1 MASGGGAARGARAL
15 ERLREVA
22 TAPRA
27 ELARLKEH
35 TGLQAVG
42 YFDSYLPEELIMAH
56 GLIPYRV
63 TVDGRDDSRSMEH
76 IQGYACPAARNLL
89 DQALRGDLTALDGV
103 LFTRYCDSL
112 RGVFAVWDAEKLT
125 PYVDF
130 VRYPT
135 VTNTEAAVQYLA
147 AELREV
153 SGRMATA
160 LDAPIDDHRLIE
172 SIAACDQKRALVAE
186 LARRR
191 ATRDMALSGSDYLGV
206 LIAATT
212 MLPDEFAQ
220 ELSALLAY
228 PPAGEPGDALPVVL
242 SGTTFDNLEL
252 AALIEQTGLYLIAD
266 DLSSGS
272 RWYSVR
278 VGETTAAPTDA
289 RAADAA
295 RPTGGAATPDVAFGA
310 GVAAAVP
317 GAPVLAADQPP
328 VASAGADPWLALA
341 RAYLTKPPCSVKEPA
356 EPRADHLISQVRGSG
371 AGGVV
376 FYLTRYCDSE
386 EVEWPYLRDRLA
398 AEGIPAVMI
407 EGEHHSQGFEQVRTR
422 LEAFREQIEGF

>member
-1 MASGGGAARGARAL
+1 MASGGIARGVQAL

-27 ELARLKEH
+27 ELARLKER

-112 RGVFAVWDAEKLT
+112 RGVFAVWDAERLT

-135 VTNTEAAVQYLA
+135 VTTTEAAVQYLA

-153 SGRMATA
+153 SARMAVA
-160 LDAPIDDHRLIE
+160 LDAPIDDHRLVE
-172 SIAACDQKRALVAE
+172 AIAACDQKRALVAQ

-191 ATRDMALSGSDYLGV
+191 ATREMALSGSDYLGV

-220 ELSALLAY
+220 ELSALLAH

-242 SGTTFDNLEL
+242 SGTTFDNVEL

-266 DLSSGS
+266 DISTGS

-278 VGETTAAPTDA
+278 VGERGATDSA
-289 RAADAA
+289 GGAADAA
-295 RPTGGAATPDVAFGA
+295 ARDTAPPDAVRAVAGSAAS
-310 GVAAAVP
+310 
-317 GAPVLAADQPP
+317 GAPAFAPAIV
-328 VASAGADPWLALA
+328 ADPWMALA

-371 AGGVV
+371 ARGVV

>member
-1 MASGGGAARGARAL
+1 VAAGGAARGAQAL
-15 ERLREVA
+15 ERLRAVA
-22 TAPRA
+22 ASPRA

-56 GLIPYRV
+56 GVIPYRV

-89 DQALRGDLTALDGV
+89 DQALRGDLSALDGV

-112 RGVFAVWDAEKLT
+112 RGVFAVWDADGLS

-135 VTNTEAAVQYLA
+135 VTNTESAVQYLA

-153 SGRMATA
+153 SARMAAA
-160 LDAPIDDHRLIE
+160 LDAPIDDHRLLE

-186 LARRR
+186 VARRR
-191 ATRDMALSGSDYLGV
+191 ATREMALSGSDYLGV
-206 LIAATT
+206 LVAATT
-212 MLPDEFAQ
+212 MLPDEFAR
-220 ELSALLAY
+220 ELSALLAH

-242 SGTTFDNLEL
+242 SGTTFDNVEL
-252 AALIEQTGLYLIAD
+252 AALVEQTGLYLIAD

-278 VGETTAAPTDA
+278 VGGTA
-289 RAADAA
+289 
-295 RPTGGAATPDVAFGA
+295 PTGGAGGSA
-310 GVAAAVP
+310 G
-317 GAPVLAADQPP
+317 LAAD
-328 VASAGADPWLALA
+328 PWTALA

-356 EPRADHLISQVRGSG
+356 EPRADHLIAQVRGSG

-407 EGEHHSQGFEQVRTR
+407 EGEHRSQGFEQVRTR

>member
-1 MASGGGAARGARAL
+1 MVAASAASAGTAGVGGGTAAAGGASRGARAL

-22 TAPRA
+22 VAPRA
-27 ELARLKEH
+27 ELARLREH

-112 RGVFAVWDAEKLT
+112 RGVFAVWDAQRLS

-135 VTNTEAAVQYLA
+135 VTTTDTAARYLA

-153 SGRMATA
+153 SGRMAAA
-160 LDAPIDDHRLIE
+160 LDAPIEDHRLIE
-172 SIAACDQKRALVAE
+172 SVVACDQKRALVAE

-191 ATRDMALSGSDYLGV
+191 ATREMALSGSDYLAV

-212 MLPDEFAQ
+212 MLPDEFTQ
-220 ELSALLAY
+220 ELSALMAH

-242 SGTTFDNLEL
+242 SGTTFDNVEL
-252 AALIEQTGLYLIAD
+252 AALIEQSGLYIIAD
-266 DLSSGS
+266 DISTGS

-278 VGETTAAPTDA
+278 VAETAAA
-289 RAADAA
+289 
-295 RPTGGAATPDVAFGA
+295 AATASGPESGDPAQ
-310 GVAAAVP
+310 AALSLV
-317 GAPVLAADQPP
+317 
-328 VASAGADPWLALA
+328 ADPWLALA

-371 AGGVV
+371 AHGVV

-407 EGEHHSQGFEQVRTR
+407 EGEHRSQGFEQVRTR
-422 LEAFREQIEGF
+422 LEAFREQIEDDFDDDERGL

>member
-1 MASGGGAARGARAL
+1 MPVAAASAGTAGLGGGAAAADGASRGVRAL
-15 ERLREVA
+15 ERLREVGV
-22 TAPRA
+22 APRA

-56 GLIPYRV
+56 GLIPHRV

-112 RGVFAVWDAEKLT
+112 RGVFAVWDAQRLS

-135 VTNTEAAVQYLA
+135 VTTTDTAARYLA

-153 SGRMATA
+153 SGRMAAA
-160 LDAPIDDHRLIE
+160 LDAPIEDHRLIE
-172 SIAACDQKRALVAE
+172 SIVACDQKRALVAE

-191 ATRDMALSGSDYLGV
+191 ATREMALSGSDYLAV

-212 MLPDEFAQ
+212 MLPDEFTQ
-220 ELSALLAY
+220 GLSALMAH

-242 SGTTFDNLEL
+242 SGTTFDNIEL
-252 AALIEQTGLYLIAD
+252 AALIEQAGLYLIAD
-266 DLSSGS
+266 DISTGS

-278 VGETTAAPTDA
+278 VAETAA
-289 RAADAA
+289 
-295 RPTGGAATPDVAFGA
+295 AATASGPESGDPAM
-310 GVAAAVP
+310 AAP
-317 GAPVLAADQPP
+317 SLA
-328 VASAGADPWLALA
+328 ADPWLALA

-371 AGGVV
+371 ARGVV

-407 EGEHHSQGFEQVRTR
+407 EGEHRSQGFEQVRTR
-422 LEAFREQIEGF
+422 LEAFREQVDDDFDDDGRGL

>member
-1 MASGGGAARGARAL
+1 
-15 ERLREVA
+15 
-22 TAPRA
+22 
-27 ELARLKEH
+27 
-35 TGLQAVG
+35 
-42 YFDSYLPEELIMAH
+42 MAH

-63 TVDGRDDSRSMEH
+63 AVDGRDDSRSMEH

-89 DQALRGDLTALDGV
+89 DQALRGDLAALDGV

-112 RGVFAVWDAEKLT
+112 RGVFAVWDAQRLS

-135 VTNTEAAVQYLA
+135 VTTTDTAARYLA

-153 SGRMATA
+153 SGRMAAA
-160 LDAPIDDHRLIE
+160 LDAPIEDHRLIE
-172 SIAACDQKRALVAE
+172 SIVACDQKRALVAE

-191 ATRDMALSGSDYLGV
+191 ATREMALSGSDYLAV

-212 MLPDEFAQ
+212 MLPDEFTQ
-220 ELSALLAY
+220 ELSALMAH
-228 PPAGEPGDALPVVL
+228 PPAGEPGDALPAVL
-242 SGTTFDNLEL
+242 SGTTFDNVEL
-252 AALIEQTGLYLIAD
+252 AALIERAGLYLIAD
-266 DLSSGS
+266 DISTGS

-278 VGETTAAPTDA
+278 VAETAA
-289 RAADAA
+289 
-295 RPTGGAATPDVAFGA
+295 
-310 GVAAAVP
+310 AAAAGP
-317 GAPVLAADQPP
+317 ESGGPTMAAPSLV
-328 VASAGADPWLALA
+328 ADPWLALA

-356 EPRADHLISQVRGSG
+356 EPRADHLIAQVRGSG
-371 AGGVV
+371 AQGVV

-407 EGEHHSQGFEQVRTR
+407 EGEHRSQGFEQVRTR
-422 LEAFREQIEGF
+422 LEAFREQIEDDFDDDERGL

>member
-1 MASGGGAARGARAL
+1 MRDPGGGAVAAGGASRGARAL
-15 ERLREVA
+15 ERLRDVGVG
-22 TAPRA
+22 PRA
-27 ELARLKEH
+27 ELARLKER
-35 TGLQAVG
+35 TGLRAVG

-56 GLIPYRV
+56 GILPYRV

-89 DQALRGDLTALDGV
+89 DQALRGDLAALDGV

-112 RGVFAVWDAEKLT
+112 RGVFAVWDTERLS

-135 VTNTEAAVQYLA
+135 VTTTDTAARYLA

-153 SGRMATA
+153 SGRMAAA
-160 LDAPIDDHRLIE
+160 LDAPIEDHRLIE
-172 SIAACDQKRALVAE
+172 SIVACDQKRVLVAE

-191 ATRDMALSGSDYLGV
+191 ATREMALSGSDYLAV

-212 MLPDEFAQ
+212 MLPDEFTQ
-220 ELSALLAY
+220 ELSALMAH

-242 SGTTFDNLEL
+242 SGTTFDNVEL
-252 AALIEQTGLYLIAD
+252 AALIEQAGLYIIAD
-266 DLSSGS
+266 DISTGS

-278 VGETTAAPTDA
+278 VAESAAAAAASASALAASPAVAGPESDDTGTAAPSL
-289 RAADAA
+289 
-295 RPTGGAATPDVAFGA
+295 V
-310 GVAAAVP
+310 
-317 GAPVLAADQPP
+317 
-328 VASAGADPWLALA
+328 ADPWLALA

-371 AGGVV
+371 ARGVV

-407 EGEHHSQGFEQVRTR
+407 EGEHRSQGFEQVRTR
-422 LEAFREQIEGF
+422 LEAFREQIEDDFDYDERGL

>member
-1 MASGGGAARGARAL
+1 VGVPSASAGSRNLGGGAVASGGTSRGARAL

-22 TAPRA
+22 VAPRA
-27 ELARLKEH
+27 ELARLKER
-35 TGLQAVG
+35 TDLQAVG

-89 DQALRGDLTALDGV
+89 DQALRGDLTTLDGV

-112 RGVFAVWDAEKLT
+112 RGVFAVWDAEHLS

-135 VTNTEAAVQYLA
+135 VTTTDTAARYLA

-153 SGRMATA
+153 SGRMAAA
-160 LDAPIDDHRLIE
+160 LDAPINDHRLVEAIV
-172 SIAACDQKRALVAE
+172 ACDRKRALVAE

-191 ATRDMALSGSDYLGV
+191 ASRELALSGGDYLGV

-212 MLPDEFAQ
+212 MLPDEFTQ
-220 ELSALLAY
+220 ELSALLAH

-242 SGTTFDNLEL
+242 SGTTFDNVEL
-252 AALIEQTGLYLIAD
+252 AALIEQAGLYLIAD
-266 DLSSGS
+266 DISTGS

-278 VGETTAAPTDA
+278 VAES
-289 RAADAA
+289 
-295 RPTGGAATPDVAFGA
+295 
-310 GVAAAVP
+310 AAAASGP
-317 GAPVLAADQPP
+317 AAL
-328 VASAGADPWLALA
+328 SLIADPWFALA

-371 AGGVV
+371 ARGVV

-407 EGEHHSQGFEQVRTR
+407 EGEHRSQGFEQVRTR
-422 LEAFREQIEGF
+422 LEAFREQIEDDFDDGERGL

>member
-1 MASGGGAARGARAL
+1 MVAASAASAGTAGVGGGTAAAGGASRGARAL

-22 TAPRA
+22 VAPRA
-27 ELARLKEH
+27 ELARLREH

-89 DQALRGDLTALDGV
+89 DQALRGDLIALDGV

-112 RGVFAVWDAEKLT
+112 RGVFAVWDAQRLSS
-125 PYVDF
+125 YVDF

-135 VTNTEAAVQYLA
+135 VTTTDTAARYLA

-153 SGRMATA
+153 SGRMAAA
-160 LDAPIDDHRLIE
+160 LDAPIEDHRLIE
-172 SIAACDQKRALVAE
+172 SIVACDQKRALVAE

-191 ATRDMALSGSDYLGV
+191 ATRELAHSGGDYLAA

-212 MLPDEFAQ
+212 MLPDEFTQ
-220 ELSALLAY
+220 ELSALMAH

-242 SGTTFDNLEL
+242 SGTTFDNVEL
-252 AALIEQTGLYLIAD
+252 AALIEQAGLYIIAD
-266 DLSSGS
+266 DISTGS

-278 VGETTAAPTDA
+278 VAESAAAAAGPESGDPAMAAPSLV
-289 RAADAA
+289 
-295 RPTGGAATPDVAFGA
+295 G
-310 GVAAAVP
+310 
-317 GAPVLAADQPP
+317 
-328 VASAGADPWLALA
+328 DPWLALA

-371 AGGVV
+371 ARGVV

-407 EGEHHSQGFEQVRTR
+407 EGEHRSQGFEQVRTR
-422 LEAFREQIEGF
+422 LEAFREQIEDDFDDDERGL

>member
-1 MASGGGAARGARAL
+1 MGVPSASGGPRVLGGGAVASGGSSRGARAL
-15 ERLREVA
+15 ERLREVGV
-22 TAPRA
+22 APRA
-27 ELARLKEH
+27 ELARVKER
-35 TGLQAVG
+35 TDLQAVG

-56 GLIPYRV
+56 GIIPYRV

-89 DQALRGDLTALDGV
+89 DQALRGDLNALDGV

-112 RGVFAVWDAEKLT
+112 RGVFAVWDAEHLS

-135 VTNTEAAVQYLA
+135 VTTTEAAARYLA

-153 SGRMATA
+153 SSRMAAA

-172 SIAACDQKRALVAE
+172 AIVACDRKRALVAE

-191 ATRDMALSGSDYLGV
+191 ATREIALSGSDYLGV

-212 MLPDEFAQ
+212 MLPDEFTQ

-228 PPAGEPGDALPVVL
+228 PPAGEPGDAVPVVL
-242 SGTTFDNLEL
+242 SGTTFDNVEL

-266 DLSSGS
+266 DISTGS

-278 VGETTAAPTDA
+278 VMEP
-289 RAADAA
+289 
-295 RPTGGAATPDVAFGA
+295 GA
-310 GVAAAVP
+310 GAV
-317 GAPVLAADQPP
+317 GSA
-328 VASAGADPWLALA
+328 ASASAVAGDPWLALA

-356 EPRADHLISQVRGSG
+356 EPRADHLISQVRGSS
-371 AGGVV
+371 ARGVV

-398 AEGIPAVMI
+398 AEGIPAVMV
-407 EGEHHSQGFEQVRTR
+407 EGEHRSQGFEQVRTR
-422 LEAFREQIEGF
+422 LEAFREQVEDEFGDGEGGV